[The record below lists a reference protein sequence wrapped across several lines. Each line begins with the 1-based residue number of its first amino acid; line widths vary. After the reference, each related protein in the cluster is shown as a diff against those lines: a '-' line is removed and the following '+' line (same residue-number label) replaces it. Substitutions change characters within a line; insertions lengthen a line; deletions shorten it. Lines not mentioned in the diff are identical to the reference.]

1 MTLAKAAVLFEDIG
15 LTHMLVTWLCR
26 RSQRDLPLLHW
37 NPDEA
42 RVHARAYSWTPPRSP
57 QGTLRKAFSIM
68 FCFLLPCSS
77 RPVLA
82 SCVERKLDCAV
93 SASPVCPFVFLSV
106 PSRLVL
112 QNLEI
117 IEQCCICCKE
127 PIPQPSTEWILF
139 MVLSNF
145 NKNLAVYS
153 HVVFS
158 SAFHVLSCSCN
169 HQSIY
174 DLSL

>member
-15 LTHMLVTWLCR
+15 LTHILVTWLCR

-127 PIPQPSTEWILF
+127 PIPQPSTEWIF
-139 MVLSNF
+139 
-145 NKNLAVYS
+145 
-153 HVVFS
+153 VV
-158 SAFHVLSCSCN
+158 HGTV
-169 HQSIY
+169 
-174 DLSL
+174 